1 MPAQS
6 DRPIADYAIIGDT
19 RTAALIASNGSL
31 DWCCFPHF
39 DSPAVFCKLLDVE
52 KGGEF
57 RIEPTGT
64 YTSARAYLDRTNVL
78 CTTFS
83 CAGGQCRLSDFMA
96 VAAADATDR
105 RDANSKIVRRIEGLA
120 GECTI
125 EVVFR
130 PTFDFARAAARIKV
144 IGNQAIAYGAGTTLV
159 LHSTVPLQYDR
170 AATVHGRFV
179 INAGQQVDFCL
190 VHNPQNDSSNEYPQ
204 FDYMLEQ
211 TLSYWYA
218 WSSRCTYEGP
228 YRDLVL
234 RSALVLKLL
243 TFSPTGAVVAAPT
256 TSLPEE
262 IGGQRNWDYRYTW
275 IRDSSLILDALMS
288 IGFHEEAIHFFDW
301 IESLGLKCK
310 GHLQIMYGIDGRT
323 DLPEEILPDL
333 AGYRQSWPVRIGN
346 AAAQQ
351 KQLDIYG
358 ELLEAVAV
366 CYQSM
371 RMTPPDSETWAIYRY
386 VANQAAEH
394 WQEPDEGIWEIRGA
408 QLHFLYSKLMCW
420 VALDRAILLADKY
433 DLSADLAQWRH
444 TREDIRSAILSRGY
458 DEEVGAFVQAFG
470 SKELDASALTIP
482 LVGFLPA
489 SDARVQSTIR
499 QIQQQLSA
507 NGLIYR
513 YLSADGLSG
522 GEATFA
528 LCSFWLV
535 DNLVMLG
542 NVQEA
547 TQLFE
552 KVIGFGS
559 DLGLFAE
566 EIDPSSGELIGN
578 YPQGFTHLALIRSAV
593 RLAKAK
599 AEDGKNK
606 HNAP

>member
-1 MPAQS
+1 MNAMHAQP

-57 RIEPTGT
+57 RIEPIGD

-83 CAGGQCRLSDFMA
+83 CTGGQCRLTDFMTI
-96 VAAADATDR
+96 AAEEAPDK
-105 RDANSKIVRRIEGLA
+105 RDANSKLVRRIEGVT
-120 GECTI
+120 GECAI

-130 PTFDFARAAARIKV
+130 PTFDFARDAARIEL
-144 IGNQAIAYGAGTTLV
+144 IGNHAIASGAGTTLV

-170 AATVHGRFV
+170 AGTVHGRFV
-179 INAGQQVDFCL
+179 IKAGQHVDFCL
-190 VHNPQNDSSNEYPQ
+190 VNNPQDDSIGNQYPQ

-211 TLSYWYA
+211 TISFWHA

-243 TFSPTGAVVAAPT
+243 TFSPNGAVVAAPT

-262 IGGQRNWDYRYTW
+262 IGGVRNWDYRYTW

-288 IGFHEEAIHFFDW
+288 IGFHEEALHFFDW
-301 IESLGLKCK
+301 IESLGLKRK

-323 DLPEEILPDL
+323 DLHEEILPDL
-333 AGYRQSWPVRIGN
+333 AGYRQSRPVRIGN

-386 VANQAAEH
+386 VANQAVEH
-394 WQEPDEGIWEIRGA
+394 WQEPDEGIWEVRGA

-420 VALDRAILLADKY
+420 VAVDRAILLADKY
-433 DLSADLAQWRH
+433 HLPADLERWRQ
-444 TREDIRSAILSRGY
+444 TREDIRSAILARGY
-458 DEEVGAFVQAFG
+458 DEELGAFTQAFG
-470 SKELDASALTIP
+470 VKALDASALTIP

-499 QIQQQLSA
+499 QIQAQLSA
-507 NGLIYR
+507 NGLVYR
-513 YLSADGLSG
+513 YLNEDGLPG

-535 DNLVMLG
+535 DNLVMVG
-542 NVQEA
+542 QVNEA
-547 TQLFE
+547 RKLFE
-552 KVIGFGS
+552 RIAS
-559 DLGLFAE
+559 YSNDLGLFAE
-566 EIDPSSGELIGN
+566 EIEPVSRELLGN

-593 RLAKAK
+593 RLANAEAAK
-599 AEDGKNK
+599 DR
-606 HNAP
+606 